1 MRMKLLVAAAA
12 SAAAINAGAAT
23 TVDWG
28 VHDPLELAAILADP
42 GAISDTI
49 NFSIS
54 STPNLPNTITY
65 TAVANNLTSVLGVS
79 NGMVE
84 LFRDNP
90 GTTAD
95 SSLGSFSF
103 DGTTGSTS
111 HSFLSL
117 VPGADYYYRITGTAT
132 GSHGGFYTLTSTV
145 TPVPEPESYALML
158 AGLAVGASLYR
169 RRKGN

>member
-1 MRMKLLVAAAA
+1 MKMKLLVAAAA
-12 SAAAINAGAAT
+12 GAAAINAGAT

-28 VHDPLELAAILADP
+28 VHDLLELTAILANP

-49 NFSIS
+49 NFSIA

-65 TAVANNLTSVLGVS
+65 TAVANNLTNVLGIN
-79 NGMVE
+79 NGRVE

-90 GTTAD
+90 GATPD
-95 SSLGSFSF
+95 VSLGGFSF

-117 VPGADYYYRITGTAT
+117 VPGANYYYQVTGTAT
-132 GSHGGFYTLTSTV
+132 GSQGGFYTLTSTV
-145 TPVPEPESYALML
+145 TPVPEPETYALML

-169 RRKGN
+169 RRKGD